1 MRHVV
6 FVILL
11 GFLISVYT
19 EFIPISR
26 LRPVPLLQSSK
37 FISIFTDNFETET
50 NWLLFEEIVGGNSC
64 YGSGVGR
71 VARSVDVA
79 YESSHSLL
87 VWANQASSTKSNHL
101 IGYKNYPN
109 THQTDIWRYQVHAY
123 IDPATENS
131 GQTGPEFSLQNTR
144 QIAPDQFRTS
154 TAGIQYIA
162 NPFSSDKD
170 NWQVWREAAPGV
182 AGWHTFMEQPIT
194 AGEWYTLTLE
204 ADFIDNHY
212 VTFSIQ
218 GGGLNQLI
226 ELSAYNIAAEDK
238 FTEEAFVITLESEN
252 LWNNCGVAGAY
263 NYKVYYDQVSLMRP
277 AALLYLPV
285 ILSKLK

>member
-6 FVILL
+6 FVLILA
-11 GFLISVYT
+11 FLASRYIELTPVSRSRPIPLAQSSR
-19 EFIPISR
+19 FIP
-26 LRPVPLLQSSK
+26 
-37 FISIFTDNFETET
+37 IFTDNFETET

-64 YGSGVGR
+64 YGSGVGS

-79 YESSHSLL
+79 YEGLHSLL

-109 THQTDIWRYQVHAY
+109 DNQTDIWRYQVHAF
-123 IDPATENS
+123 IAPGTANS

-144 QIAPDQFRTS
+144 QIAPGQFRTS

-162 NPFSSDKD
+162 NPFSSEKD
-170 NWQVWREAAPGV
+170 NWQVWREAAPGI

-204 ADFIDNHY
+204 ADYIDNHY
-212 VTFSIQ
+212 VTFSIR

-226 ELSAYNIAAEDK
+226 DLSAYNIAAEDK
-238 FTEEAFVITLESEN
+238 FKEEAFVITLESEN
-252 LWNNCGVAGAY
+252 LWNTCGAAGAY
-263 NYKVYYDQVSLMRP
+263 DYKVYYDQVSLMRP
-277 AALLYLPV
+277 AVILYLPV
-285 ILSKLK
+285 ILRTP